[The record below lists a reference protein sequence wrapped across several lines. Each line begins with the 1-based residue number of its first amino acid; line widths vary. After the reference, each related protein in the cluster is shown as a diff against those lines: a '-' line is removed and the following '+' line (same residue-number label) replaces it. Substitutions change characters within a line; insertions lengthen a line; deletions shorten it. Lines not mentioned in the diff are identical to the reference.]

1 MRNRV
6 VLAIA
11 AITAG
16 ALIACGGASVPTPA
30 TGSPPQA
37 ATEASGATEA
47 SDDATLT
54 LTTEPQTSPAELRES
69 MQEASEPSRVPIAQL
84 PPPAARPAVTA
95 ASPVSESPPPRAI
108 AAGEPHAAP
117 PSVSSDPVG
126 EHLIT
131 TVFEVDTAGEVHVR
145 HAR

>member
-6 VLAIA
+6 VPVLA
-11 AITAG
+11 AILTAG
-16 ALIACGGASVPTPA
+16 LVACGGATVTNPA
-30 TGSPPQA
+30 TGPTPQE
-37 ATEASGATEA
+37 ATETSGAAEA
-47 SDDATLT
+47 SDDAALT

-69 MQEASEPSRVPIAQL
+69 MAERPARVPIAHL
-84 PPPAARPAVTA
+84 PPPAQPSAVA
-95 ASPVSESPPPRAI
+95 VASPVSESPPPRAI
-108 AAGEPHAAP
+108 AAGEPHPAP